1 MLKKVINA
9 IEKYG
14 MFDNTDTVTVA
25 LSGGADSV
33 CLLYILIELKN
44 KYGYK
49 LGAVHINHML
59 RGEESNRDEQF
70 VRSMCDRLSVP
81 LRVERIDVG
90 KIAEETGDST
100 ELAARKVRYGFFEK
114 IDGVVATAHTAS
126 DNLETAVY
134 NFIRGTGIKGLL
146 GVPPKRDRIARPLV
160 FCTRKDVEK
169 YLNDMGVGFVTDST
183 NLSDDY
189 TRNMLR
195 HRAVPVFKEINPS
208 VEARV
213 SNMCENL
220 REDEDFLSQTARK
233 IYILSAKDNELDA
246 ELLKIQHP
254 AIIKRVI
261 SNFILEKCGYCPDSL
276 HLNKCKDI
284 VLSSGRVSMPKGLSV
299 CCINGRFYIEENLEE
314 SFEYIVSL
322 EEVNTL
328 EEKVN
333 NLLSK
338 DIIDCDKISGS
349 ISFRTRQEGDTIRL
363 VGRNCTK
370 SLKKLYNEK
379 KIPKEI
385 RDKLPIAADENG
397 VIWVFKVG
405 VSERVAVDTD
415 TKFAKRFIV
424 TKNQ

>member
-33 CLLYILIELKN
+33 CLLHILLELKK
-44 KYGYK
+44 KYGYS

-59 RGEESNRDEQF
+59 RGDESDRDEQF
-70 VRSMCDRLSVP
+70 VRLLCDSLSVP
-81 LRVERIDVG
+81 LRVERIDVA
-90 KIAEETGDST
+90 KIAKETGEST
-100 ELAARKVRYGFFEK
+100 ELAARKVRYSVFEK
-114 IDGVVATAHTAS
+114 IDGVIATAHTAS

-146 GVPPKRDRIARPLV
+146 GVPPKRDRIVRPLI

-169 YLNDMGVGFVTDST
+169 YLNEKGVDFVTDST

-220 REDEDFLSQTARK
+220 REDEDFLNQTARK
-233 IYILSAKDNELDA
+233 IYILTVKDNELDA

-254 AIIKRVI
+254 AIIKRVVA
-261 SNFILEKCGYCPDSL
+261 NFILEKCGYCLDSL
-276 HLNKCKDI
+276 HLNRCKEL
-284 VLSSGRVSMPKGLSV
+284 VLSSGILSMPKGLSV
-299 CCINGRFYIEENLEE
+299 CCQNGRFYIEENLEK
-314 SFEYIVSL
+314 SFEYIVNL
-322 EEVNTL
+322 EEVDISSV
-328 EEKVN
+328 KIN
-333 NLLSK
+333 NLFSK
-338 DIIDCDKISGS
+338 DMIDCDKISGS
-349 ISFRTRQEGDTIRL
+349 ITIRTRQEGDYIRL
-363 VGRNCTK
+363 LGRNCTK
-370 SLKKLYNEK
+370 SLKKLFNEK
-379 KIPKEI
+379 KIPKEM
-385 RDKLPIAADENG
+385 REKLPVAADEHG
-397 VIWVFKVG
+397 VIWIFGIG
-405 VSERVAVDTD
+405 VSERVAADKN
-415 TKFAKRFIV
+415 TKSAKRFVVI
-424 TKNQ
+424 KNQ

>member
-9 IEKYG
+9 VEKYG
-14 MFDNTDTVTVA
+14 MFDNTDRVTVA

-33 CLLYILIELKN
+33 CLLYVLLELKN
-44 KYGYK
+44 KYGYN

-59 RGEESNRDEQF
+59 RGDEADRDEQF
-70 VRSMCDRLSVP
+70 VRFLCDSLSVP
-81 LRVERIDVG
+81 LRVERIDVA
-90 KIAEETGDST
+90 KIAKETGEST
-100 ELAARKVRYGFFEK
+100 ELAARKVRYDVFTK

-146 GVPPKRDRIARPLV
+146 GVPPKRDRIVRPLI
-160 FCTRKDVEK
+160 FCARKDVEK
-169 YLNDMGVGFVTDST
+169 YLNEKGVDFVTDST

-208 VEARV
+208 VEAKV
-213 SNMCENL
+213 SDMCENL

-233 IYILSAKDNELDA
+233 IYILTAREKELDA

-276 HLNKCKDI
+276 HLNKCRDI
-284 VLSSGRVSMPKGLSV
+284 VFSSGRVSMPKGLSV
-299 CCINGRFYIEENLEE
+299 CCQNGRFYLEENREE
-314 SFEYIVSL
+314 SFEYIVNL

-333 NLLSK
+333 NLFSK
-338 DIIDCDKISGS
+338 DIIDCDKICGS
-349 ISFRTRQEGDTIRL
+349 ITFRTRQEGDFIRP

-370 SLKKLYNEK
+370 SLKKLFNEK
-379 KIPKEI
+379 KIPKGM
-385 RDKLPIAADENG
+385 RDRLPVAADEQG
-397 VIWVFKVG
+397 VVWIFGIG
-405 VSERVAVDTD
+405 VSERVAVDD
-415 TKFAKRFIV
+415 HTKSAKRFVV